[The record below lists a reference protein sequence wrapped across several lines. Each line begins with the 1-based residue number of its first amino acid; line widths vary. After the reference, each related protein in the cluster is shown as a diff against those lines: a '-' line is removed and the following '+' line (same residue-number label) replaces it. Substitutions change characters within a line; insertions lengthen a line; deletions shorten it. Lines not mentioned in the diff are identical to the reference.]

1 MKILML
7 NAYFEPEKASSIYL
21 TLNLIEDL
29 SQKDNEVVLYAPVP
43 TRGVSNEV
51 RSYYKKEKKE
61 EQLFNGKVKIHRI
74 SLIKEAKN
82 VFLRAI
88 RYLLLNFLFIIKAL
102 KTDADILFLYS
113 TPPTQ
118 GLVGGIVKNFKKI
131 PFVYNL
137 QDIFPDSLENTGIA
151 SKNSFIYKIGK
162 KIEDYTYKKADRII
176 TISENFKTNIMNK
189 GVPDEK
195 IDVVYNWVDEKA
207 VVPVKRSDNYLIKK
221 YNLDPNLFYVVYA
234 GNLGKSQNIDIIFQ
248 CAKQLYREKIMF
260 IIFGSGT
267 EENYYREKNNKMGLS
282 NLKLF
287 PIEPYEKVSH
297 VYSLGDVCLVTCK
310 KGVGKSG
317 LPSKTWSILSAGSI
331 PIASFDK
338 GSELEKIINE
348 NNLGGFADAEDSE
361 ALSDEIVR
369 FYKNQEKNK
378 AIRENSR
385 KFVLDNLSRNTSTR
399 KIENILKE
407 VVEE

>member
-1 MKILML
+1 
-7 NAYFEPEKASSIYL
+7 
-21 TLNLIEDL
+21 
-29 SQKDNEVVLYAPVP
+29 
-43 TRGVSNEV
+43 
-51 RSYYKKEKKE
+51 
-61 EQLFNGKVKIHRI
+61 
-74 SLIKEAKN
+74 
-82 VFLRAI
+82 
-88 RYLLLNFLFIIKAL
+88 
-102 KTDADILFLYS
+102 
-113 TPPTQ
+113 
-118 GLVGGIVKNFKKI
+118 
-131 PFVYNL
+131 
-137 QDIFPDSLENTGIA
+137 
-151 SKNSFIYKIGK
+151 
-162 KIEDYTYKKADRII
+162 
-176 TISENFKTNIMNK
+176 
-189 GVPDEK
+189 
-195 IDVVYNWVDEKA
+195 
-207 VVPVKRSDNYLIKK
+207 
-221 YNLDPNLFYVVYA
+221 
-234 GNLGKSQNIDIIFQ
+234 
-248 CAKQLYREKIMF
+248 MF

>member
-1 MKILML
+1 ML
-7 NAYFEPEKASSIYL
+7 NAYYKPEKVASMYL
-21 TLNLIEDL
+21 LTNLVEDL
-29 SQKDNEVVLYAPVP
+29 AIYQNEIEIYTPIP
-43 TRGVSNEV
+43 SRGISDDL
-51 RSYYKKEKKE
+51 RFYYTKYKKEE
-61 EQLFNGKVKIHRI
+61 SLFEDKVKIHRI
-74 SLIKEAKN
+74 SLMKEGKN
-82 VFLRAI
+82 VFVRAI
-88 RYLLLNFLFIIKAL
+88 RYLLLNYLFIVKAL

-118 GLVGGIVKNFKKI
+118 GLVGGIVKKIKKI